1 MRALVK
7 YAEGPGHMEVR
18 EHPDPTC
25 GPGQVVVAVKA
36 CGVDRGGDLY
46 VWRSVPGMAYSIPV
60 VVGAENCG
68 EVVEV
73 GPEAHGWSV
82 GDRVVSEVIV
92 GSCGHCA
99 LCLSGRELHC
109 REKQDLGRMVDGAFA
124 DYFAVPATRLH
135 RIPDSVSW
143 RGAVLTEMA
152 AVVGRNLL
160 EEVRIVPGQRVAVVG
175 PGPVGLM
182 AVQLAAAA
190 GASEVVVVGLT
201 SDADRI
207 TLATGLGATGAL
219 VSDAEGF
226 AEVAAA
232 GYPDGFDVVAECTGS
247 SSGIGTALALAAP
260 HATIAAIGT
269 PLGKTTPVE
278 WAQVA
283 MKDLTIRGTYAH
295 RWSTFESVLGLMGSG
310 VLQTESLYTR
320 SYDLADWETAFNAVD
335 ESRDLIKVGLCPGAL
350 I

>member
-1 MRALVK
+1 
-7 YAEGPGHMEVR
+7 MEVR
-18 EHPDPTC
+18 EHPDPMC
-25 GPGQVVVAVKA
+25 GPDQVVVAVKA

-46 VWRSVPGMAYSIPV
+46 VWRSVPGMAYATPV

-68 EVVEV
+68 EIVEV
-73 GPEAHGWSV
+73 GDGVQGWSV

-92 GSCGHCA
+92 GSCARCA

-109 REKQDLGRMVDGAFA
+109 RGKQDLGRMVDGAFA
-124 DYFAVPATRLH
+124 DYFATPARRLH

-160 EEVRIVPGQRVAVVG
+160 EEVRIAPGQRVAVVG

-182 AVQLAAAA
+182 ATQLAAAS
-190 GASEVVVVGLT
+190 GASQVAIVGLA
-201 SDADRI
+201 SDSDRI
-207 TLATGLGATGAL
+207 ALAASLGATASL
-219 VSDAEGF
+219 VSDSADF
-226 AEVAAA
+226 AEQTAATH
-232 GYPDGFDVVAECTGS
+232 PDGFDVVAECTGS
-247 SSGIGTALALAAP
+247 ASGIGTALALAAP
-260 HATIAAIGT
+260 HSTVAAIGT

-295 RWSTFESVLGLMGSG
+295 RWSTFESVLDLMGRG

-320 SYDLADWETAFNAVD
+320 SYDLADWETAFIAVD
-335 ESRDLIKVGLCPGAL
+335 ESRDLIKVGLCPGDL
-350 I
+350 V